1 MFKDIKQP
9 TSYIIANPLKQS
21 HFTFREYQNWNL
33 VSPKFTT
40 KDYKEYCTSYIERL
54 SKFLDQNKENEI
66 VTSEEASRNNT
77 TNDTN

>member
-21 HFTFREYQNWNL
+21 QFTFREYENWNL

-40 KDYKEYCTSYIERL
+40 KEYKDYCRVNGDILFK
-54 SKFLDQNKENEI
+54 
-66 VTSEEASRNNT
+66 
-77 TNDTN
+77 

>member
-1 MFKDIKQP
+1 MKNITMFKDIKQP

-40 KDYKEYCTSYIERL
+40 KDYKDYCRVNGDIL
-54 SKFLDQNKENEI
+54 FK
-66 VTSEEASRNNT
+66 
-77 TNDTN
+77 